1 MKDNRE
7 ICQAYRNVFTAKDGP
22 KVLADILTNLGVF
35 TDFAVMTPEIAA
47 RKDYGARLLM
57 ILGGGEVTP
66 EAIIALIQRVS
77 VQTLPKKREEDE
89 EN

>member
-7 ICQAYRNVFTAKDGP
+7 ICQAYRNVFAGKEGP
-22 KVLADILTNLGVF
+22 KVLADMLTNLGVF
-35 TDFAVMTPEIAA
+35 TDFPVMTPEIAA

-57 ILGGGEVTP
+57 ILGGGQVQS
-66 EAIIALIQRVS
+66 EAIIALINRVS
-77 VQTLPKKREEDE
+77 AQPLPKIKEEDE